1 MALITYLAEDNQTI
15 LDNLIETL
23 EEISHVKVAAHA
35 ATQAEATRWL
45 TLQDGSWH
53 LAIVDLF
60 LKEGSGLGVFAG
72 CRNREPYQ
80 KVAVLTNYATPDIR
94 RLACDL
100 GADAVFDKTTEL
112 DALYIYCTEQTR
124 NISREDVKE
133 AQREALVYVPG
144 LASLSFERKTTTGVV
159 RRLHRMLQLGDVLTV
174 MQPAQPGEQVRK
186 FRDEGVGVHGRGH
199 QISVVSSGRKSGG
212 HRRIRPMAGSVRLGR
227 PVST

>member
-23 EEISHVKVAAHA
+23 EEIAVVKVAAHA

-60 LKEGSGLGVFAG
+60 LKEGSGLGVLAG

-80 KVAVLTNYATPDIR
+80 KVVVLTNYATPDIR
-94 RLACDL
+94 RRACDL

-112 DALYIYCTEQTR
+112 DALYAYCSEQTE
-124 NISREDVKE
+124 NISRDDVQV
-133 AQREALVYVPG
+133 AQRAAL
-144 LASLSFERKTTTGVV
+144 SL
-159 RRLHRMLQLGDVLTV
+159 
-174 MQPAQPGEQVRK
+174 
-186 FRDEGVGVHGRGH
+186 HG
-199 QISVVSSGRKSGG
+199 QAT
-212 HRRIRPMAGSVRLGR
+212 P
-227 PVST
+227 T